1 MPRRKAVTGCK
12 AGFCHNL
19 SLYREQLSVCVVY
32 GPDVSCVCLHP
43 LFRPGLSLCSP
54 MSKKKMMSNSSPD
67 VASRLYALAVAR
79 DTANLVDVDAALAL
93 ARASTRTLMALS
105 PQAAMLMRRFAQEE
119 IDRLSMEC
127 TEEAQGSIALIQD
140 ALGMM

>member
-1 MPRRKAVTGCK
+1 MGLVFVT
-12 AGFCHNL
+12 FNR
-19 SLYREQLSVCVVY
+19 YNITQLSVCVVY
-32 GPDVSCVCLHP
+32 GPDVSCVFLHP
-43 LFRPGLSLCSP
+43 MVSGRDSKVRIHP
-54 MSKKKMMSNSSPD
+54 MSKKKMMANSSPN

-105 PQAAMLMRRFAQEE
+105 PQAALLMRSFAQEE

-140 ALGMM
+140 ALTMA